1 MTIKADNANSP
12 LVAVNIQ
19 TLHLILVGLPVEV
32 VTNRLY
38 IAENNRL
45 VMLNFTYNKIKYL
58 LRLDASDRTA
68 YKLSMVCNRWA
79 VREREIIYDTTIAE
93 QIMELF
99 KTKIVKAT

>member
-1 MTIKADNANSP
+1 MTIKADKAGSP
-12 LVAVNIQ
+12 YVAVNIQ

-38 IAENNRL
+38 VTENNKV

-58 LRLDASDRTA
+58 LRLDTSDRTN

-79 VREREIIYDTTIAE
+79 VRERPIIYDTTISE

-99 KTKIVKAT
+99 KTKIVKAA